1 MASRGSDTRIR
12 SSRTAR
18 RSRTTPR
25 RSPASTPSARRSRTS
40 GKCVT
45 DRSRCR
51 ICEADALES
60 VLDLGLQPLAN
71 AFIKPEAV
79 GKPEPR
85 YPLELARCTACG
97 HVQLSVTVPPEIM
110 FRNYLYV
117 SGTAD
122 TITAQFAEDA
132 RDVAE
137 RFVPKRGLVVE
148 IGSNDGTLL
157 RAFDRGAVR
166 VLGVEPARNI
176 AAMANAAGIPTLDE
190 FFGEAIAGEIA
201 AKHGRASAIIGNNVV
216 AHIDDLH
223 GLMNGVTAL
232 LEDRGVFVAEFPYLV
247 DLLEKTA
254 YDTIYHEHL
263 SYFSVASVVDLASR
277 HGMRLVD
284 VRRVGVHGGSI
295 RVFISREGAPS
306 AEMQGLLALEG
317 SIGLRSGM
325 PLPAFVQAVL
335 RQKQELVRVLAEIR
349 SRRHLA
355 GYGAPAKGN
364 TLLSFCGIDRGMLD
378 FIVDRS
384 PLKHGLLT
392 PGTHI
397 PVEPPERLIASD
409 VHDTLMLAWNFADE
423 ILKQQNAYRSRGGRF
438 IIPIPS
444 PRVV

>member
-1 MASRGSDTRIR
+1 M
-12 SSRTAR
+12 
-18 RSRTTPR
+18 
-25 RSPASTPSARRSRTS
+25 
-40 GKCVT
+40 
-45 DRSRCR
+45 
-51 ICEADALES
+51 
-60 VLDLGLQPLAN
+60 
-71 AFIKPEAV
+71 

-117 SGTAD
+117 SGTSD
-122 TITAQFAEDA
+122 TIPAHFAA
-132 RDVAE
+132 YANDVAE
-137 RFVPKRGLVVE
+137 RFVPKGGLVVE

-157 RAFDRGAVR
+157 RAFDRGFVR

-176 AAMANAAGIPTLDE
+176 AAMANAAGVPTPDE

-201 AKHGRASAIIGNNVV
+201 TKHGRASAIIGNNVV

-263 SYFSVASVVDLASR
+263 SYFSVRSVDDLASR
-277 HGMRLVD
+277 HGLHLID
-284 VRRVGVHGGSI
+284 VRRIGVHGGSI
-295 RVFISREGAPS
+295 RVFISRDGEAS
-306 AEMQGLLALEG
+306 LEVKNLLSVEDAG
-317 SIGLRSGM
+317 GLRAGR
-325 PLPAFVQAVL
+325 PLRAFVGAVQ
-335 RQKQELVRVLAEIR
+335 RQREDLKRVLGEIR
-349 SRRHLA
+349 SSRHLA

-364 TLLSFCGIDRGMLD
+364 TLLNYCEIDRSVLD
-378 FIVDRS
+378 FIVDKS
-384 PLKHGLLT
+384 PLKHGLVT

-397 PVEPPERLIASD
+397 PVEPVDRLRGSGIR
-409 VHDTLMLAWNFADE
+409 DTLLLAWNFADE
-423 ILKQQNAYRSRGGRF
+423 VIRQQSAYRAQGGRF
-438 IIPIPS
+438 IVPIPT

>member
-1 MASRGSDTRIR
+1 M
-12 SSRTAR
+12 
-18 RSRTTPR
+18 
-25 RSPASTPSARRSRTS
+25 
-40 GKCVT
+40 
-45 DRSRCR
+45 
-51 ICEADALES
+51 
-60 VLDLGLQPLAN
+60 LDLGLQPLAN
-71 AFIKPEAV
+71 SFIRPDEV

-117 SGTAD
+117 SGTSD
-122 TITAQFAEDA
+122 TIPEHFAA
-132 RDVAE
+132 YAKDVAE
-137 RFVPKRGLVVE
+137 RFVPKGGLVVE

-157 RAFDRGAVR
+157 RAFDRGTVR
-166 VLGVEPARNI
+166 ILGVEPARNI

-201 AKHGRASAIIGNNVV
+201 VKHGRAAAIIGNNVV
-216 AHIDDLH
+216 AHIDDLD

-247 DLLEKTA
+247 NLLDKTA

-263 SYFSVASVVDLASR
+263 SYFSVASVDDLASR
-277 HGMRLVD
+277 HGLRLTD

-295 RVFISREGAPS
+295 RVFISRHGEAS
-306 AEMQGLLALEG
+306 AEVKNLLALEEK
-317 SIGLRSGM
+317 SGLRAGQ
-325 PLPAFVQAVL
+325 PLRRFVEAVRRQRDDLMRVL
-335 RQKQELVRVLAEIR
+335 REIR
-349 SRRHLA
+349 SSRHLA

-364 TLLSFCGIDRGMLD
+364 TLLNYCEIDRSVLD
-378 FIVDRS
+378 FTVDRS

-397 PVEPPERLIASD
+397 PVEPPERLMASD
-409 VHDTLMLAWNFADE
+409 VRDTLLLAWNFADE
-423 ILKQQNAYRSRGGRF
+423 ILRQQDAYRSRGGRF

>member
-1 MASRGSDTRIR
+1 M
-12 SSRTAR
+12 
-18 RSRTTPR
+18 
-25 RSPASTPSARRSRTS
+25 
-40 GKCVT
+40 
-45 DRSRCR
+45 
-51 ICEADALES
+51 
-60 VLDLGLQPLAN
+60 
-71 AFIKPEAV
+71 

-97 HVQLSVTVPPEIM
+97 HIQLSVTVPPEIM

-117 SGTAD
+117 SGTSD
-122 TITAQFAEDA
+122 TIPAHFAAYAADIA
-132 RDVAE
+132 K
-137 RFVPKRGLVVE
+137 RFVPKDGLVVE

-157 RAFDRGAVR
+157 RAFDRSAIR

-190 FFGEAIAGEIA
+190 FFSEAIAGEIA

-223 GLMNGVTAL
+223 GLMNAVSAL
-232 LEDRGVFVAEFPYLV
+232 LDDRGVFVAEFPYLV

-263 SYFSVASVVDLASR
+263 SYFSVTSVVDLASR
-277 HGMRLVD
+277 HRMRLVD
-284 VRRVGVHGGSI
+284 VRRMGVHGGSI
-295 RVFISREGAPS
+295 RVFVSRDGEASP
-306 AEMQGLLALEG
+306 EVKKLLVLEEQ
-317 SIGLRSGM
+317 SGLRAGR
-325 PLPAFVQAVL
+325 PLDEFVQAVQRQRADLMRLL
-335 RQKQELVRVLAEIR
+335 REVR
-349 SRRHLA
+349 SSRHLA

-364 TLLSFCGIDRGMLD
+364 TLLNYCEIDRSVLD

-397 PVEPPERLIASD
+397 PVEPPERLATSE
-409 VHDTLMLAWNFADE
+409 VRDTLLLAWNFADE
-423 ILKQQNAYRSRGGRF
+423 ILRQQDTYRSRGGRF

>member
-1 MASRGSDTRIR
+1 M
-12 SSRTAR
+12 
-18 RSRTTPR
+18 
-25 RSPASTPSARRSRTS
+25 
-40 GKCVT
+40 
-45 DRSRCR
+45 
-51 ICEADALES
+51 
-60 VLDLGLQPLAN
+60 QPLAN
-71 AFIKPEAV
+71 SFISPEDV

-85 YPLELARCTACG
+85 YPLELTRCTVCG

-117 SGTAD
+117 SGTSE
-122 TITAQFAEDA
+122 TIPAHFAA
-132 RDVAE
+132 YAKDVAE
-137 RFVPKRGLVVE
+137 RFVPKDGLVVE

-157 RAFDRGAVR
+157 RAFDRSAVR
-166 VLGVEPARNI
+166 VLGVEPALNI

-190 FFGEAIAGEIA
+190 FFGEAIAREIA
-201 AKHGRASAIIGNNVV
+201 AKHGRASAVIGNNVV

-223 GLMNGVTAL
+223 GLMSGVTAL
-232 LEDRGVFVAEFPYLV
+232 LDDRGVFVAEFPYLV

-277 HGMRLVD
+277 HGLRLID

-295 RVFISREGAPS
+295 RVFISRDLEAS
-306 AEMQGLLALEG
+306 SEVTKLLALEDQSDLRG
-317 SIGLRSGM
+317 GRPLGL
-325 PLPAFVQAVL
+325 FVQAVQ
-335 RQKQELVRVLAEIR
+335 RQREDLMRVLRGVR
-349 SRRHLA
+349 SSRHLA

-364 TLLSFCGIDRGMLD
+364 TLLNYCEIDRSVLD

-397 PVEPPERLIASD
+397 PVEPPERLLASG
-409 VHDTLMLAWNFADE
+409 VRDTLLLAWNFADE
-423 ILKQQNAYRSRGGRF
+423 ILRQQDAYRSRGGRF

-444 PRVV
+444 PRLV

>member
-1 MASRGSDTRIR
+1 M
-12 SSRTAR
+12 
-18 RSRTTPR
+18 
-25 RSPASTPSARRSRTS
+25 
-40 GKCVT
+40 
-45 DRSRCR
+45 
-51 ICEADALES
+51 
-60 VLDLGLQPLAN
+60 QPLAN
-71 AFIKPEAV
+71 SFISPEDV

-85 YPLELARCTACG
+85 YPLELTRCTVCG

-117 SGTAD
+117 SGTSE
-122 TITAQFAEDA
+122 TIPAHFAA
-132 RDVAE
+132 YAKDVAE
-137 RFVPKRGLVVE
+137 RFVPKDGLVVE

-157 RAFDRGAVR
+157 RAFDRSAVR

-201 AKHGRASAIIGNNVV
+201 ANHGRASAVIGNNVV

-223 GLMNGVTAL
+223 GLINGVTAL
-232 LEDRGVFVAEFPYLV
+232 LDDRGVFVAEFPYLV

-277 HGMRLVD
+277 HGMRLID

-295 RVFISREGAPS
+295 RVFISRDGEAS
-306 AEMQGLLALEG
+306 SEVTKLLALEDQSDLRG
-317 SIGLRSGM
+317 GRPLGL
-325 PLPAFVQAVL
+325 FVQAVQ
-335 RQKQELVRVLAEIR
+335 RQREDLMRVLRGIR
-349 SRRHLA
+349 SSRHLA

-364 TLLSFCGIDRGMLD
+364 TLLNYCEIDRSVLD

-397 PVEPPERLIASD
+397 PVEPPDRLLASG
-409 VHDTLMLAWNFADE
+409 VRDTLLLAWNFADE
-423 ILKQQNAYRSRGGRF
+423 VLRQQDAYRSRGGRF

-444 PRVV
+444 PRVI

>member
-1 MASRGSDTRIR
+1 MS
-12 SSRTAR
+12 
-18 RSRTTPR
+18 
-25 RSPASTPSARRSRTS
+25 
-40 GKCVT
+40 
-45 DRSRCR
+45 
-51 ICEADALES
+51 
-60 VLDLGLQPLAN
+60 
-71 AFIKPEAV
+71 
-79 GKPEPR
+79 
-85 YPLELARCTACG
+85 CG

-117 SGTAD
+117 SGTSE
-122 TITAQFAEDA
+122 TIPAHFAEYA
-132 RDVAE
+132 KDVAE
-137 RFVPKRGLVVE
+137 RFVPKGGLVVE

-190 FFGEAIAGEIA
+190 FFGEPIGAEIA

-223 GLMNGVTAL
+223 GLMNGVTTL
-232 LEDRGVFVAEFPYLV
+232 LEEGGVFVAEFPYLV
-247 DLLEKTA
+247 ELLEKTA

-277 HGMRLVD
+277 HGLRLVD

-295 RVFISREGAPS
+295 RVFISREGDASP
-306 AEMQGLLALEG
+306 EVKKLVDLEEQ
-317 SIGLRSGM
+317 IGLRSGR
-325 PLPAFVQAVL
+325 PLGPFVQAVGRQREDL
-335 RQKQELVRVLAEIR
+335 RRVLGEIR
-349 SRRHLA
+349 LSRHVA

-364 TLLSFCGIDRGMLD
+364 TLLNYCGIDRSVLD

-397 PVEPPERLIASD
+397 PVEPPEHLLASG
-409 VHDTLMLAWNFADE
+409 VRDTLLLAWNFADE
-423 ILKQQNAYRSRGGRF
+423 ILRQQQDYRSKGGRF
-438 IIPIPS
+438 IVPIPIP
-444 PRVV
+444 RVV

>member
-1 MASRGSDTRIR
+1 MG
-12 SSRTAR
+12 
-18 RSRTTPR
+18 
-25 RSPASTPSARRSRTS
+25 
-40 GKCVT
+40 
-45 DRSRCR
+45 
-51 ICEADALES
+51 
-60 VLDLGLQPLAN
+60 
-71 AFIKPEAV
+71 KPEA
-79 GKPEPR
+79 R
-85 YPLELARCTACG
+85 YPLELARCTSCG

-117 SGTAD
+117 SGTSD
-122 TITAQFAEDA
+122 TIPAHFAA
-132 RDVAE
+132 YAKDVAE
-137 RFVPKRGLVVE
+137 RFVPKGGLVVE

-166 VLGVEPARNI
+166 VLGIEPARNI

-201 AKHGRASAIIGNNVV
+201 AKHGRAAAIIGNNVV

-232 LEDRGVFVAEFPYLV
+232 LEDRGVLVAEFPYLV

-263 SYFSVASVVDLASR
+263 SYFSVASVADLASR
-277 HGMRLVD
+277 HGLRLID

-295 RVFISREGAPS
+295 RVFIARGGEPS
-306 AEMQGLLALEG
+306 PDVTKLLTIEEK
-317 SIGLRSGM
+317 SGLRDGR
-325 PLPAFVQAVL
+325 PLGSFVQAVH
-335 RQKQELVRVLAEIR
+335 RQREELIRVVGEIR
-349 SRRHLA
+349 SSRRLA

-364 TLLSFCGIDRGMLD
+364 TMLNYCGIDRAILD

-397 PVEPPERLIASD
+397 PVEPPERLFASN
-409 VHDTLMLAWNFADE
+409 VRDTLLLAWNFADE
-423 ILKQQNAYRSRGGRF
+423 VYRQQQAYRDAGGRF
-438 IIPIPS
+438 VVPIPVV
-444 PRVV
+444 RVV

>member
-1 MASRGSDTRIR
+1 
-12 SSRTAR
+12 
-18 RSRTTPR
+18 
-25 RSPASTPSARRSRTS
+25 
-40 GKCVT
+40 
-45 DRSRCR
+45 
-51 ICEADALES
+51 
-60 VLDLGLQPLAN
+60 
-71 AFIKPEAV
+71 
-79 GKPEPR
+79 
-85 YPLELARCTACG
+85 
-97 HVQLSVTVPPEIM
+97 M

-117 SGTAD
+117 SGTSE
-122 TITAQFAEDA
+122 TIPAHFAEYA
-132 RDVAE
+132 KDVAE
-137 RFVPKRGLVVE
+137 RFVPKGGLVVE

-190 FFGEAIAGEIA
+190 FFGERVGAEIA

-232 LEDRGVFVAEFPYLV
+232 LEERGVFVAEFPYLV
-247 DLLEKTA
+247 ELLEKTA

-263 SYFSVASVVDLASR
+263 SYFSVASVVDLASG
-277 HGMRLVD
+277 HGLRLID

-295 RVFISREGAPS
+295 RVFISREGEPS
-306 AEMQGLLALEG
+306 AEVENLLAIES
-317 SIGLRSGM
+317 SIGLRSGR
-325 PLPAFVQAVL
+325 PLAAFVETVH
-335 RQKQELVRVLAEIR
+335 RQKHDLVRLLAEIR
-349 SRRHLA
+349 SRRHVA

-364 TLLSFCGIDRGMLD
+364 TLLNFCGIDRTILD
-378 FIVDRS
+378 FVVDRS

-397 PVEPPERLIASD
+397 PVEPPERLLASGIR
-409 VHDTLMLAWNFADE
+409 DTLLLAWNFEEE
-423 ILKQQNAYRSRGGRF
+423 ILRQQEAYRSRGGRF

>member
-1 MASRGSDTRIR
+1 
-12 SSRTAR
+12 
-18 RSRTTPR
+18 
-25 RSPASTPSARRSRTS
+25 
-40 GKCVT
+40 
-45 DRSRCR
+45 
-51 ICEADALES
+51 
-60 VLDLGLQPLAN
+60 
-71 AFIKPEAV
+71 
-79 GKPEPR
+79 
-85 YPLELARCTACG
+85 
-97 HVQLSVTVPPEIM
+97 M

-117 SGTAD
+117 SGTSD
-122 TITAQFAEDA
+122 TIPAHFAA
-132 RDVAE
+132 YAKDVAE
-137 RFVPKRGLVVE
+137 RFVPKDGLVVE

-201 AKHGRASAIIGNNVV
+201 TKHGRASAIIGNNVV

-232 LEDRGVFVAEFPYLV
+232 LEGRGVFVAELPYLV

-263 SYFSVASVVDLASR
+263 SYFSVRSVEDLASR
-277 HGMRLVD
+277 HGLRLVD

-295 RVFISREGAPS
+295 RVFISRDGEPS
-306 AEMQGLLALEG
+306 PEVTKLLALEEK
-317 SIGLRSGM
+317 SGLRAGR
-325 PLPAFVQAVL
+325 PLGAFVEAVE
-335 RQKQELVRVLAEIR
+335 RQRQDLTRVLAEIR
-349 SRRHLA
+349 ASRHIA

-364 TLLSFCGIDRGMLD
+364 TLLNYCGIDRSVLD

-397 PVEPPERLIASD
+397 PVEPPERLAVSD
-409 VHDTLMLAWNFADE
+409 IRDTLLLAWNFAEE
-423 ILKQQNAYRSRGGRF
+423 ILRQQTAYRSRGGRF
-438 IIPIPS
+438 IVPIPT
-444 PRVV
+444 PIVV

>member
-1 MASRGSDTRIR
+1 M
-12 SSRTAR
+12 
-18 RSRTTPR
+18 
-25 RSPASTPSARRSRTS
+25 
-40 GKCVT
+40 
-45 DRSRCR
+45 
-51 ICEADALES
+51 E
-60 VLDLGLQPLAN
+60 
-71 AFIKPEAV
+71 KPEH
-79 GKPEPR
+79 R
-85 YPLELARCTACG
+85 YPLDLARCTACG

-117 SGTAD
+117 SGTSE
-122 TITAQFAEDA
+122 TIPAHFAEYA
-132 RDVAE
+132 KDVAE
-137 RFVPKRGLVVE
+137 RFVPKGGLVVE

-232 LEDRGVFVAEFPYLV
+232 LEERGVFVAEFPYLV
-247 DLLEKTA
+247 ELLEKTA

-277 HGMRLVD
+277 HGLRLLD

-295 RVFISREGAPS
+295 RVFVSGYGDASPEVKK
-306 AEMQGLLALEG
+306 LVDLEEQ
-317 SIGLRSGM
+317 IGLRSGR
-325 PLPAFVQAVL
+325 PLGPFVQAVRRQREDL
-335 RQKQELVRVLAEIR
+335 RRVLREIR
-349 SRRHLA
+349 ATRHIA

-364 TLLSFCGIDRGMLD
+364 TLLNYCGIDQSILD

-397 PVEPPERLIASD
+397 PVEPPERLLASGIR
-409 VHDTLMLAWNFADE
+409 DTLLLAWNFEEE
-423 ILKQQNAYRSRGGRF
+423 ILRQQETYRSRGGRF

>member
-1 MASRGSDTRIR
+1 MT
-12 SSRTAR
+12 
-18 RSRTTPR
+18 
-25 RSPASTPSARRSRTS
+25 
-40 GKCVT
+40 GKCAT
-45 DRSRCR
+45 DRSHCR
-51 ICEADALES
+51 ICRADALANI
-60 VLDLGLQPLAN
+60 LDLGMQPLAN
-71 AFIKPEAV
+71 SFISPEDV

-85 YPLELARCTACG
+85 YPLELTRCTVCG

-117 SGTAD
+117 SGTSE
-122 TITAQFAEDA
+122 TIPAHFAA
-132 RDVAE
+132 YAKDVAE
-137 RFVPKRGLVVE
+137 RFVPKDGLVVE

-157 RAFDRGAVR
+157 RAFDRSAVR

-201 AKHGRASAIIGNNVV
+201 ANHGRASAVIGNNVV

-223 GLMNGVTAL
+223 GLMSGVTAL
-232 LEDRGVFVAEFPYLV
+232 LDDRGVFVAEFPYLV

-277 HGMRLVD
+277 HGLRLID

-295 RVFISREGAPS
+295 RVFISRDLEAS
-306 AEMQGLLALEG
+306 SEVTKLLALEDQSDLRG
-317 SIGLRSGM
+317 GRPLGL
-325 PLPAFVQAVL
+325 FVQAVQ
-335 RQKQELVRVLAEIR
+335 RQREDLMRVLRGVR
-349 SRRHLA
+349 SSRHLA

-364 TLLSFCGIDRGMLD
+364 TLLNYCEIDRSVLD

-397 PVEPPERLIASD
+397 PVEPPERLLASG
-409 VHDTLMLAWNFADE
+409 VRDTLLLAWNFADE
-423 ILKQQNAYRSRGGRF
+423 ILRQQDAYRSRGGRF

-444 PRVV
+444 PRLV

>member
-1 MASRGSDTRIR
+1 M
-12 SSRTAR
+12 
-18 RSRTTPR
+18 
-25 RSPASTPSARRSRTS
+25 
-40 GKCVT
+40 
-45 DRSRCR
+45 
-51 ICEADALES
+51 
-60 VLDLGLQPLAN
+60 LDLGLQPLAN
-71 AFIKPEAV
+71 SFIRPDEV

-117 SGTAD
+117 SGTSD
-122 TITAQFAEDA
+122 TIPEHFAA
-132 RDVAE
+132 YAKDVAE
-137 RFVPKRGLVVE
+137 RFVPKGGLVVE

-157 RAFDRGAVR
+157 RAFDRGTVR
-166 VLGVEPARNI
+166 ILGVEPARNI

-201 AKHGRASAIIGNNVV
+201 VKHGRAAAIIGNNVV
-216 AHIDDLH
+216 AHIDDLD
-223 GLMNGVTAL
+223 GLMSGVTAL

-247 DLLEKTA
+247 NLLDKTA

-263 SYFSVASVVDLASR
+263 SYFSVASVDDLASR
-277 HGMRLVD
+277 HGLRLTD

-295 RVFISREGAPS
+295 RVFISRHGEAS
-306 AEMQGLLALEG
+306 AEVKNLLALEEK
-317 SIGLRSGM
+317 SGLRAGR
-325 PLPAFVQAVL
+325 PLRPFVEAVRRQRDELMRVL
-335 RQKQELVRVLAEIR
+335 REIR
-349 SRRHLA
+349 SSRRLA

-364 TLLSFCGIDRGMLD
+364 TLLNYCEIDRSVLD
-378 FIVDRS
+378 FTVDRS

-397 PVEPPERLIASD
+397 PVEPPERLMASD
-409 VHDTLMLAWNFADE
+409 VRDTLLLAWNFADE
-423 ILKQQNAYRSRGGRF
+423 ILRQQDAYRARGGRF